1 MSTSAGRPCFT
12 RGWARTAGFSP
23 SSSLITWARYS
34 PAALPA
40 SETPTGGTLG
50 PPAGVSKGCSHTF
63 RTIRSAP
70 WSAASAAAQDNALR
84 LPRDPSTPTRT
95 VFQVFTVVSSSSI
108 DAPALKDAQQQ
119 TPAMHSGDGRVV
131 LARYYRTPGPSSA
144 PDADV
149 TFGQGPT
156 TSRNDVVAAAITPA
170 GTVVDHGNCRSRPV
184 LRAVYAGF

>member
-23 SSSLITWARYS
+23 SSSLITWTRYS
-34 PAALPA
+34 PAARPA
-40 SETPTGGTLG
+40 SGTSTGGTLG
-50 PPAGVSKGCSHTF
+50 PPAGVSNGCPHPF

-119 TPAMHSGDGRVV
+119 TPAMHSGDGRIV
-131 LARYYRTPGPSSA
+131 LARYYMTPDPSSA
-144 PDADV
+144 PDPDV
-149 TFGQGPT
+149 ILDRARRHP
-156 TSRNDVVAAAITPA
+156 RNDVAATAITPA
-170 GTVVDHGNCRSRPV
+170 G
-184 LRAVYAGF
+184 